1 MTTMLK
7 RNYANTHTH
16 THTRTHTSVYLA
28 PPTHQ
33 GNMLGLQSQQHSS
46 PSMHMTGEMQRP
58 QELL

>member
-7 RNYANTHTH
+7 RNYAHTH
-16 THTRTHTSVYLA
+16 THTHTSVYLA

-33 GNMLGLQSQQHSS
+33 TLGNMLGLQSQKRGS
-46 PSMHMTGEMQRP
+46 PPMHMTGEMQRP